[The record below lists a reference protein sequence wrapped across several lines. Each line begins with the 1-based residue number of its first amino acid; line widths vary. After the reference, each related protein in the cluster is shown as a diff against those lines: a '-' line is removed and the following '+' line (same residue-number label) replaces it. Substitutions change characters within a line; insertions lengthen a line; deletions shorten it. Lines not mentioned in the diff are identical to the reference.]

1 MRIPKRFLVLTH
13 NHNKRRVV
21 ALTVLSGCLFLAP
34 AAWAQANTTN
44 VTQQAKTFLAELKAR
59 MQGGSHLFHQTHDV
73 AISDPTIQSA
83 APAASSV
90 LPQFAFGGGWYS
102 ALYFTNLTG
111 AAVSFPVSFVSDA
124 GTPLTVPSLGG
135 STTQVKL
142 AAYGTAIV
150 EAPNVGSLLQGY
162 AAFTLPSGVFGY
174 GVFRQSVPGQSDQ
187 EAVVPLSDAGASSN
201 TLTWDEMNLVTAV
214 AIVNP
219 SSTAATVAVTL
230 WDENGNTIGTSSVA
244 LPPNSKTAAAL
255 RSLPGLSGMVGKRG
269 SAQFTVSAGS
279 VAVLGLRFDGL
290 AFTSIPTTTSASV
303 SSSRSSVLPQFAF
316 GGGWYSALYFTN
328 LTGAAVSFPVNF
340 VGDAGTPLTVP
351 SLGGSTTQV
360 NLAAYGTAIVEAPN
374 VGSLLQGYAAFTLP
388 SGVFGY
394 GVFRQS
400 VPGQSDQEAVVP
412 LSDAGASSNT
422 LTWDEMNLVTA
433 VAIVNPSSTAATVAV
448 TLWDENGNT
457 IGTSSVALPPNS
469 KTAAALRSLPGLSGM
484 IGKRGSAQFTV
495 STGSV
500 AVLGLRF
507 DGLAFTSIP
516 TAGASGNVVAERA
529 LAQTGLGI
537 GLAST
542 VLQSQFAMVEQVILQ
557 NVSCT
562 ALPGGGSVRWSGSG
576 GAMTTYYGSYCT
588 QPYVVTSPNTTV
600 TTGNNQLVAS
610 ETASYYGLSGT
621 MIGTLTLNETVLVGD
636 TTWNVYGLG
645 VFTPATGARTPVQL
659 GLSCSLSDTT
669 NTCAGGVAQDFP
681 ALGMAIGAVSPL
693 TLSGSNATGPVGF
706 TGAGSVVTGPIG
718 SLTLTAPSPTSLVVQ
733 GGAPFTSTACSGSAA
748 SFSLFPPTPTS
759 WTLADSAH
767 DQQLQ
772 ISVVDNT
779 TRNLTITIKEVSTGI
794 TLATGALDQSGSGTI
809 TYSDGSIA
817 AITNWTLAD

>member
-1 MRIPKRFLVLTH
+1 MRIPRRRLMLTH

-34 AAWAQANTTN
+34 AAWAQTN
-44 VTQQAKTFLAELKAR
+44 SILTDLKAR
-59 MQGGSHLFHQTHDV
+59 MHGRSNLF
-73 AISDPTIQSA
+73 DPTVQPA
-83 APAASSV
+83 APVPSSV
-90 LPQFAFGGGWYS
+90 LPQFVFGGGWYS

-111 AAVSFPVSFVSDA
+111 AAVSFPVNFVGDA
-124 GTPLTVPSLGG
+124 GAPLTVPSLGGSTTQVNLAAYGTAIVEAPNVGSQFQGYAAFTLPSGVFGYGVFRQSVPGQADQEAVVPLSFAGATSKTLTWEEANLVTAVAIVNPSSTATTVAVTLWDENGNTIGTSSVALQPNSKTAAALRSLPGLSGMVGKRGSARFSVSAGSVAVLGLRFDGLAFTSIPTTTGASESSARSSVLPQFVFGGGWYSALYFTNLTGAAVSFPVNFVGDAGAPLTVPSLGG

-150 EAPNVGSLLQGY
+150 EAPNVGSLVQGY

-230 WDENGNTIGTSSVA
+230 WDENGNTVGTSSVA

-255 RSLPGLSGMVGKRG
+255 RSLPGPSGMVGKRG
-269 SAQFTVSAGS
+269 SARFSVSAGS

-290 AFTSIPTTTSASV
+290 AFTSIPTTTGASESSA
-303 SSSRSSVLPQFAF
+303 RSSILPQFAF

-412 LSDAGASSNT
+412 LSDAGASSKT
-422 LTWDEMNLVTA
+422 LTWEETNLVTA

-448 TLWDENGNT
+448 TLWDYNGNT

-495 STGSV
+495 
-500 AVLGLRF
+500 
-507 DGLAFTSIP
+507 
-516 TAGASGNVVAERA
+516 
-529 LAQTGLGI
+529 
-537 GLAST
+537 
-542 VLQSQFAMVEQVILQ
+542 
-557 NVSCT
+557 
-562 ALPGGGSVRWSGSG
+562 
-576 GAMTTYYGSYCT
+576 
-588 QPYVVTSPNTTV
+588 
-600 TTGNNQLVAS
+600 
-610 ETASYYGLSGT
+610 
-621 MIGTLTLNETVLVGD
+621 
-636 TTWNVYGLG
+636 
-645 VFTPATGARTPVQL
+645 
-659 GLSCSLSDTT
+659 
-669 NTCAGGVAQDFP
+669 
-681 ALGMAIGAVSPL
+681 
-693 TLSGSNATGPVGF
+693 
-706 TGAGSVVTGPIG
+706 
-718 SLTLTAPSPTSLVVQ
+718 
-733 GGAPFTSTACSGSAA
+733 
-748 SFSLFPPTPTS
+748 
-759 WTLADSAH
+759 
-767 DQQLQ
+767 
-772 ISVVDNT
+772 
-779 TRNLTITIKEVSTGI
+779 
-794 TLATGALDQSGSGTI
+794 
-809 TYSDGSIA
+809 
-817 AITNWTLAD
+817 